1 MTEARFYRL
10 KDDPMASNNI
20 NIYDIAREAGV
31 SIATVSRA
39 LSETP
44 NPHSAKQKR
53 VLEVVRKYNYK
64 PSVAARG
71 LNCGQSRLI
80 SIGLPEIANPFYSEL
95 FSAADEELSVQGY
108 SLVLSRVPDNPG
120 GYQAFIDQLIERRP
134 DGVILAG
141 GMVEDFNAS
150 ERLGVLN
157 HLRNYM
163 PIVLIGEAV
172 ENFPCVCI
180 DSDMAEGA
188 RITVRHLN
196 ALGHERIVLLG
207 GSHQKRGSSS
217 REHGYQDEMQSLG
230 LDNGLRYR
238 RELGYNLEDG
248 AKGILKLLSSLPRTD
263 WPTAVI
269 AINDLVAMGALRQLH
284 RMSIRVPEDM
294 AVVGCDNQFF
304 SAYTHPSLTTLDLHI
319 SELGKLAVSYLL
331 SWQEGQNFLHLME
344 NTLIVRESCGATLGR
359 RKF

>member
-1 MTEARFYRL
+1 
-10 KDDPMASNNI
+10 MASNNI

-39 LSETP
+39 MSESP
-44 NPHSAKQKR
+44 NLHSAKQKR

-95 FSAADEELSVQGY
+95 FSAADEELKTQGY
-108 SLVLSRVPDNPG
+108 SLILSRIPDNPG
-120 GYQAFIDQLIERRP
+120 GYQTFLDQLIERRP

-141 GMVEDFNAS
+141 GMVEDPKAS
-150 ERLGVLN
+150 EKLSILN

-163 PIVLIGEAV
+163 PIVLVGGPV

-196 ALGHERIVLLG
+196 ALGHDRIALLG

-217 REHGYQDEMQSLG
+217 REHGYHDAMQSLG
-230 LDNGLRYR
+230 LDGLRYHQ
-238 RELGYNLEDG
+238 ELGYNLEDG
-248 AKGILKLLSSLPRTD
+248 ATGVLKLLSSLNRSD
-263 WPTAVI
+263 WPTAII

-284 RMSIRVPEDM
+284 RMNIRVPEDM

-304 SAYTHPSLTTLDLHI
+304 SAYTTPPLTTLDLHI

-331 SWQEGQNFLHLME
+331 NWREGQSFLHVME
-344 NTLIVRESCGATLGR
+344 NTLIVRESCGAKLGR
-359 RKF
+359 RTF

>member
-1 MTEARFYRL
+1 
-10 KDDPMASNNI
+10 MASNNI

-39 LSETP
+39 MSESP

-95 FSAADEELSVQGY
+95 FSAADEEASAQGY
-108 SLVLSRVPDNPG
+108 SLVLSRVPDSPS
-120 GYQAFIDQLIERRP
+120 GYQSFLDQLIERRP

-141 GMVEDFNAS
+141 GMVEDPKAS
-150 ERLGVLN
+150 EKLSVLN

-163 PIVLIGEAV
+163 PIVLVGEPV

-180 DSDMAEGA
+180 NGDMADGA
-188 RITVRHLN
+188 RITVRHLH
-196 ALGHERIVLLG
+196 ALGHERIALLG

-217 REHGYQDEMQSLG
+217 REHGYQDEMHTLG
-230 LDNGLRYR
+230 LENGLRYR
-238 RELGYNLEDG
+238 QELGYNLEDG
-248 AKGILKLLSSLPRTD
+248 ATGVLKLLSGLSRAA
-263 WPTAVI
+263 WPTAII

-284 RMSIRVPEDM
+284 RMNIRVPEDM

-304 SAYTHPSLTTLDLHI
+304 SAYTHPPLTTLDLHI
-319 SELGKLAVSYLL
+319 SELGRLAVSYLL
-331 SWQEGQNFLHLME
+331 NWQEGQSFLHLME
-344 NTLIVRESCGATLGR
+344 NTLIVRESCGAKLGR
-359 RKF
+359 RHF